1 MVKAI
6 ASLFG
11 LTDEKVLEVTVCPI
25 GWTCSYRSNL
35 IDGGTLSN
43 VDLGLIPGAH
53 LRIINHGV
61 LDTRNGFEA
70 PFGVIVDVEDGQIN

>member
-25 GWTCSYRSNL
+25 GWTCSYRSN
-35 IDGGTLSN
+35 
-43 VDLGLIPGAH
+43 
-53 LRIINHGV
+53 
-61 LDTRNGFEA
+61 F
-70 PFGVIVDVEDGQIN
+70 